1 MALALFG
8 GLPKPKKQVRGV
20 FIYGRTL
27 GKRERM
33 GSKKTTGTITCEGKR
48 SRSVSVREC
57 FCRQFLRSFSDDI
70 GALMRMSVDVAR
82 FFRYWSV
89 DFARYWS
96 VDRVGGA
103 SIFRCQSEN
112 WRFGL
117 ISLSAFW
124 TSPVAQNPLSIYTF
138 FSRISSSD

>member
-1 MALALFG
+1 
-8 GLPKPKKQVRGV
+8 
-20 FIYGRTL
+20 
-27 GKRERM
+27 
-33 GSKKTTGTITCEGKR
+33 
-48 SRSVSVREC
+48 
-57 FCRQFLRSFSDDI
+57 
-70 GALMRMSVDVAR
+70 MRMSVDVAR